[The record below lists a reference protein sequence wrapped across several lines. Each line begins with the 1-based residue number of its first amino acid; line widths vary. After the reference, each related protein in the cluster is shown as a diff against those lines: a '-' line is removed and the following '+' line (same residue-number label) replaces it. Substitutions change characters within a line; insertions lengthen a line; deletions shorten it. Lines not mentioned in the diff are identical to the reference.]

1 MLNLLQSLSLSL
13 SLSDTMAT
21 EKDHVTDFLCH
32 GNNLKIGDISI
43 SQSENH
49 NFNSA
54 PSLLFPLD
62 LDF

>member
-1 MLNLLQSLSLSL
+1 
-13 SLSDTMAT
+13 MAT

-62 LDF
+62 LDFWKSVLRLKGIPDMQNI